1 LFWDIAVTTLLVF
14 VCTITPLHIAF
25 NTKSQGW
32 CIAYVSFDFIFMID
46 IVVIFFTS
54 LPATDEEDEITD
66 RKVIAASYLRGWFFV
81 DVMAIFPFDLIA
93 TSIYQQSLAICSKC
107 SFEEENHS

>member
-1 LFWDIAVTTLLVF
+1 MTRKRTMERG
-14 VCTITPLHIAF
+14 TEEHET
-25 NTKSQGW
+25 
-32 CIAYVSFDFIFMID
+32 
-46 IVVIFFTS
+46 
-54 LPATDEEDEITD
+54 TDEEDEITD